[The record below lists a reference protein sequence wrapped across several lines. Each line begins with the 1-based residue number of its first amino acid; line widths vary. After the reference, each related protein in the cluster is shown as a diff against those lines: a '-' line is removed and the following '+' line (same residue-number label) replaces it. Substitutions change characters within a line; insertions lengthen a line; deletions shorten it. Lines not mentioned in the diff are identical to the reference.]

1 MTNTKENI
9 LTVKPEDKK
18 MMNSVIW
25 RSMTAM
31 GGYQWEKQQAL
42 AFLYTMIP
50 VINRYYKNPKD
61 RIQYNSSSCWIYYW
75 CSYFYGKRSC

>member
-31 GGYQWEKQQAL
+31 GGYQWENNKHWL
-42 AFLYTMIP
+42 SY
-50 VINRYYKNPKD
+50 
-61 RIQYNSSSCWIYYW
+61 IQ
-75 CSYFYGKRSC
+75 